1 MNEIKELENLID
13 ITCNYFKISKD
24 DFKTKSRKRELSTA
38 RQMVGYIA
46 IYKTNIRKRIVA
58 KQLNRDRTGM
68 YYYIKQHKS
77 NMEGAGLYN
86 KEYRKDYF
94 EILKTYKKIELDKKQ
109 FLDTE
114 EFNIFISKVNIKTY
128 NIPDICIIL
137 QTKTT
142 LDGVVEHHFFSDCFN
157 FTDDI
162 TIIKNVFNEY
172 KIKIKYKTYEG

>member
-13 ITCNYFKISKD
+13 ITCNYLKISKTN
-24 DFKTKSRKRELSTA
+24 FKTKSRKRELSIA

-46 IYKTNIRKRIVA
+46 IYKTNIRKKIVA
-58 KQLNRDRTGM
+58 KALNRDRTGM

-77 NMEGAGLYN
+77 NMEGPGLDN

-94 EILKTYKKIELDKKQ
+94 EILKKYKKIELNKKQ

-114 EFNIFISKVNIKTY
+114 EFNIFIKKVNIKSY

-142 LDGVVEHHFFSDCFN
+142 FDGVVEHHFFSDCFN

-162 TIIKNVFNEY
+162 AIIKNVFNDY